1 MTLTR
6 SDLETG
12 RLQKLL
18 RAANLG
24 LHVWTEAELQA
35 SIDHILQQN
44 PSQQVWVFA
53 YGSLIWNPVIHY
65 IDRQVGRVYGFHR
78 RFCLWTPLGRGTPE
92 NPGLMLGLDRG
103 GCCRGIVYQISPD
116 LVQPELLL
124 LWRREMVVGS
134 YIPRWVKV
142 TTSERS
148 LFAIAF
154 LIDRSRS
161 SYAGN
166 LDMATTVQTLATA
179 QGELGSSVDYLNQ
192 TIAGLA
198 QAGIYDQG
206 LLNLQQQVIAQQAIH

>member
-1 MTLTR
+1 
-6 SDLETG
+6 
-12 RLQKLL
+12 
-18 RAANLG
+18 
-24 LHVWTEAELQA
+24 
-35 SIDHILQQN
+35 
-44 PSQQVWVFA
+44 
-53 YGSLIWNPVIHY
+53 
-65 IDRQVGRVYGFHR
+65 VGRVYGFHR

-192 TIAGLA
+192 TIVGLA

>member
-6 SDLETG
+6 ADLETR

-18 RAANLG
+18 AQADLG

-35 SIDHILQQN
+35 SIDQTLQQN
-44 PSQQVWVFA
+44 PSEEIWVFA

-65 IDRQVGRVYGFHR
+65 VERQVGKVYGFHR
-78 RFCLWTPLGRGTPE
+78 RLCLWTPLGRGTPD

-103 GCCRGIVYQISPD
+103 GCCHGILYQISPE
-116 LVQPELLL
+116 LVQSELLL

-142 TTSERS
+142 TTSKRR

-154 LIDRSRS
+154 LIDRSRP

-166 LDMATTVQTLATA
+166 LDVATTVQTLATA
-179 QGELGSSVDYLNQ
+179 QGELGSTIEYLNQ

-198 QAGIYDQG
+198 QAGIHDQG
-206 LLNLQQQVIAQQAIH
+206 LLNLQQQVSLRS